1 MAFTQTMY
9 MYMICMM
16 YAVFIDNV
24 HVYDL
29 YDVCSIYK
37 MKITF
42 IIDYDSI
49 SSHVSIKW
57 TL

>member
-1 MAFTQTMY
+1 

-49 SSHVSIKW
+49 SSHVSIEW